1 MIAADYLSK
10 KVGIKISFFFFG
22 IVLLLMPF
30 FIKKFDAPDIPSKR
44 LRNKS

>member
-10 KVGIKISFFFFG
+10 TLGIKISFFFFG

-30 FIKKFDAPDIPSKR
+30 FIKRFDASDISTKHSEEQ
-44 LRNKS
+44 K